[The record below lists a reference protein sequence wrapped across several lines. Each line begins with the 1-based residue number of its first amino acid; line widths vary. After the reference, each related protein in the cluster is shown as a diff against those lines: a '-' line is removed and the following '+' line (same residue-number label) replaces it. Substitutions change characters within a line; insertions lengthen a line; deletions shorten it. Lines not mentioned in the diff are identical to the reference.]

1 VSPAISDGRPDIRA
15 KRPAPIMRRMPTRD
29 RAQMGTASQPHP
41 LHALFQPPALI
52 GALLAGEGLAL
63 ILSLAPGIDEGLLV
77 RFGLASLG
85 IQWIALATIGTLYVL
100 KAPLSRLPVQAAAPV
115 ALGVLLLAT
124 LGLSTVAVQVFGQ
137 VGFED
142 SRARTLF
149 VVRTLAIALVVGLI
163 GLVIFQNYWTG
174 KRAALRAKQAEL
186 DALQARIRPHFLFNA
201 LNTGIA
207 LVHARPEATEQLLLD
222 LSDLFRAAISGREQV
237 SLAEELALTQ
247 RYLEIERLRFGER
260 LEVRWDVPS
269 DEHALPQAGIP
280 PLSIQPLVENAIKHG
295 IEPSRKGGYV
305 AVSMQATAAEVVVEV
320 RNSLPAEAG
329 MPSTGHGIGL
339 RAVRSRIQVFTGGE
353 GDVVT
358 RLVDGEHVATLR
370 LPRAE

>member
-1 VSPAISDGRPDIRA
+1 
-15 KRPAPIMRRMPTRD
+15 
-29 RAQMGTASQPHP
+29 MGTASPPHP

-52 GALLAGEGLAL
+52 AVLLAGEGLAL
-63 ILSLAPGIDEGLLV
+63 IVSLAPGIDQGLLV
-77 RFGLASLG
+77 RFGLSSLG
-85 IQWIALATIGTLYVL
+85 IQWIALATVATLYLL
-100 KAPLSRLPVQAAAPV
+100 KAPLSRLPLSATAPV
-115 ALGVLLLAT
+115 CLGILLLAT
-124 LGLSTVAVQVFGQ
+124 LGLSIAALQIFGQ
-137 VGFED
+137 VGFDD
-142 SRARTLF
+142 SARARSLF
-149 VVRTLAIALVVGLI
+149 VLRALGIALVVGLI

-237 SLAEELALTQ
+237 PLAEELSLTQ

-260 LEVRWDVPS
+260 LEVRWDVP
-269 DEHALPQAGIP
+269 ETAAAFPQVMIP

-305 AVSMQATAAEVVVEV
+305 AVTMHATETEVVVEV

-329 MPSTGHGIGL
+329 TPSAGHGIGL
-339 RAVRSRIQVFTGGE
+339 RAVRSRIQAFTGGS
-353 GDVVT
+353 GDVAT
-358 RLVDGEHVATLR
+358 QLADGEHVARLR
-370 LPRAE
+370 LPRAG

>member
-1 VSPAISDGRPDIRA
+1 
-15 KRPAPIMRRMPTRD
+15 
-29 RAQMGTASQPHP
+29 MGTTSQPHP

-52 GALLAGEGLAL
+52 GALLAGESLAL

-77 RFGLASLG
+77 RFGLASFG

-100 KAPLSRLPVQAAAPV
+100 KAPLSRLPVQAAAS
-115 ALGVLLLAT
+115 AGLGVLLLTT
-124 LGLSTVAVQVFGQ
+124 LALSTVALQVFGQ

-149 VVRTLAIALVVGLI
+149 VVRALAIALVVGLI
-163 GLVIFQNYWTG
+163 GLVIFRNYWTG

-201 LNTGIA
+201 LNTGVA

-222 LSDLFRAAISGREQV
+222 LADLFRAAISGREQV
-237 SLAEELALTQ
+237 PLAEELALTQ

-260 LEVRWDVPS
+260 LRVHWDIPEPP
-269 DEHALPQAGIP
+269 DALVDITIP

-295 IEPSRKGGYV
+295 IEPSRSGGHV
-305 AVSMQATAAEVVVEV
+305 VISMRDTAEGIALDV

-329 MPSTGHGIGL
+329 VSSAGHGIGL
-339 RAVRSRIQVFTGGE
+339 NAVRSRIRLFSSGE
-353 GDVVT
+353 GDVVV
-358 RLVDGEHVATLR
+358 RQVDGEHVATLT
-370 LPRAE
+370 LPRPKGGGRGH